1 MKKLIFLISAFIIL
15 SASGLSAQQTL
26 RFGNVSL
33 KDTTS
38 GSIKHKSGG
47 IYTDFVNSST
57 ILIPGDA
64 GFDFLISGQSNG
76 ILMALNGE
84 ISEFSP
90 NGIKLYVPFY
100 LNQYTST
107 QIGGLSVDNGAMV
120 IDSDT
125 GELLIFLN
133 DTWNSVNINPK

>member
-1 MKKLIFLISAFIIL
+1 MKKLIFLISALIIL

-47 IYTDFVNSST
+47 IYTDFVTTDEIS
-57 ILIPGDA
+57 IKADA
-64 GFDFLISGQSNG
+64 GDFIIAGQGDGIIMYMSNEIVEYSPDLVSFKVPIYIS
-76 ILMALNGE
+76 
-84 ISEFSP
+84 
-90 NGIKLYVPFY
+90 
-100 LNQYTST
+100 QYTSFE
-107 QIGGLSVDNGAMV
+107 IGGLSVNNGAMV

-133 DTWNSVNINPK
+133 DTWNSITINPK